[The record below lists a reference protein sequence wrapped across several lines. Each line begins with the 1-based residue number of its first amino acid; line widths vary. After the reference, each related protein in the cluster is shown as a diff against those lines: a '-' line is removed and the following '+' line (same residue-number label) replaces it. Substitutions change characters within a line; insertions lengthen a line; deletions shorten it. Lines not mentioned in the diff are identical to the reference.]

1 MTNENV
7 TEMIRQPSFEQGGEG
22 GYKRD
27 FPILQQKIHGK
38 SFVFLDSA
46 ASSQK
51 PQCVID
57 ALVHY
62 YQQDHANVHRGVYEL
77 SERATKAYENARIKI
92 QRFIRAAHAHE
103 IIFVRG
109 TTEAINLVAQS
120 YGHAQFAKNDE
131 IILSEMEHHSNIVP
145 WQMLAEDLGLVLRVI
160 PVLATG
166 ELDLTAYEKLF
177 SSRTKIV
184 AISHA
189 SNVLGTINPIQE
201 MIKTAHAHAVPVL
214 VDGAQALPHMP
225 VDVRDLDC
233 DFYTFSSHKA
243 YGPTGIGVLYG
254 KTALLEKMPPYQ
266 GGGSM
271 IEHVSF
277 AKTTYAKL
285 PYKFEAGT
293 PNIADAVAFAAAID
307 YLEKIG
313 MQHVF
318 AHEQALLNYA
328 TAKLTT
334 IPGLRIIG
342 TAKNKVGVISFVLD
356 NIHPHDIGTI
366 LDHQGVAVR
375 AGHHCAQPLMDRFNI
390 PACVRASFGIY
401 NSQEDVDALIAALLE
416 VKRLF
421 V

>member
-1 MTNENV
+1 MNSPAT
-7 TEMIRQPSFEQGGEG
+7 TQFQQGGEG
-22 GYKRD
+22 GYKHD

-38 SFVFLDSA
+38 PVVFLDSA

-57 ALVHY
+57 ALVQY
-62 YQQDHANVHRGVYEL
+62 YQTDHANIHRGVYEL
-77 SERATKAYENARIKI
+77 SERATRLYEEARNTI
-92 QRFIRAAHAHE
+92 QKFIHAESPHE

-120 YGHAQFAKNDE
+120 YGRAHFQKGDE

-145 WQMLAEDLGLVLRVI
+145 WQLLAEELGLVLRII
-160 PVLATG
+160 PVSDKG
-166 ELDLTAYEKLF
+166 ELDLITYKKLF
-177 SSRTKIV
+177 SPRTKMV
-184 AISHA
+184 AIAHA
-189 SNVLGTINPIQE
+189 SNVLGTINPIKE
-201 MIKTAHAHAVPVL
+201 MTALAHEHNVPVL
-214 VDGAQALPHMP
+214 VDGAQAFPHMP

-243 YGPTGIGVLYG
+243 YGPTGVGVLYG

-271 IEHVSF
+271 IEQVTF

-293 PNIADAVAFAAAID
+293 PNIADTIAFATAIN
-307 YLEKIG
+307 YLSGIG
-313 MQHVF
+313 MQAIVE
-318 AHEQALLNYA
+318 HEQALLTYA
-328 TAKLTT
+328 MEKLAT
-334 IPGLRIIG
+334 IPEIKILGL
-342 TAKNKVGVISFVLD
+342 AKNKVGVISFTFSD
-356 NIHPHDIGTI
+356 IHPHDIGTV
-366 LDHQGVAVR
+366 LDHQGIAVR
-375 AGHHCAQPLMDRFNI
+375 AGHHCAQPLMDRFHI

-401 NSQEDVDALIAALLE
+401 NSKEDVDALVAGLLE

-421 V
+421 KL